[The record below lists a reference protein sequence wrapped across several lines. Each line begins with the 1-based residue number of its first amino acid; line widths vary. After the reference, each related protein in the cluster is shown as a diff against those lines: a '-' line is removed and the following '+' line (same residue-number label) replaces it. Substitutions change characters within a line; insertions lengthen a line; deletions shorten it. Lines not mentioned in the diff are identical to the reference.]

1 MHLLCACLPLFN
13 AFCWPV
19 KECDYQTAVQPHNV
33 LVVACIYLIAYNGVN
48 MICMRALG
56 ACKPHFVELRSAITC
71 CAARR
76 YRMANSKYEYVKRFE
91 LDDTLLPGCWIVL
104 RLDGKGFT
112 K

>member
-1 MHLLCACLPLFN
+1 
-13 AFCWPV
+13 
-19 KECDYQTAVQPHNV
+19 
-33 LVVACIYLIAYNGVN
+33 
-48 MICMRALG
+48 MIGLRALE
-56 ACKPHFVELRSAITC
+56 ACKPHFVELRSVIAR
-71 CAARR
+71 ARR